1 MKLMIYF
8 IILTYMLVYCY
19 SLDQII
25 FSENNLE
32 YKKYTISY
40 KENDNYK
47 LLKMISGEKEIRSPI
62 IYSFYE
68 KTSDWVISG
77 PPIYD
82 SKDEDIS
89 FKRSDYGYPNKLLI
103 YLYDLADELNINDF
117 IIEKLDIDDKYD
129 IEYLIELEIKM
140 RNSYFNSS
148 SLDRFIKSQM
158 FMQLC
163 LTLIYRKDIYK
174 YKEDI
179 FLHLKKIEKPKSDYI
194 HEIIN
199 FNNILESERILKD
212 IINYDNNKSVIPS
225 DLFWALNIQEERILS
240 RISDDEDELI
250 KNNSL
255 LKSYIN
261 IKYDNNIFDYG
272 EKSNKNLK
280 TIKIINISKN
290 VIINNLFKHNN
301 TILKHFKLILLDKR
315 QGKHLM
321 NYLINTLSYE
331 KIKEIYIEN
340 CTIKNSFIESIID
353 IYLSNII
360 YQKSGP
366 IKDISFSDVLF
377 DEDTNIIYLK

>member
-1 MKLMIYF
+1 
-8 IILTYMLVYCY
+8 MLLYCY

-32 YKKYTISY
+32 YKKNTISY

-47 LLKMISGEKEIRSPI
+47 LLKMISGENEIRSPI

-68 KTSDWVISG
+68 KTSDWLISG

-82 SKDEDIS
+82 SKDDYIS

-103 YLYDLADELNINDF
+103 YLYDLADDLNIYDF
-117 IIEKLDIDDKYD
+117 IIEKLNIDDKYD

-163 LTLIYRKDIYK
+163 LTHIYRKDIYK

-179 FLHLKKIEKPKSDYI
+179 FLHLKKIETPKSDYI

-225 DLFWALNIQEERILS
+225 DLFWALNIQEERILN
-240 RISDDEDELI
+240 RISDDDNELI

-261 IKYDNNIFDYG
+261 IKYNNNIFDYG
-272 EKSNKNLK
+272 EKTNKNLK
-280 TIKIINISKN
+280 TIQIINIPKN
-290 VIINNLFKHNN
+290 VIIDNLFKQNN
-301 TILKHFKLILLDKR
+301 TILKHFKLMLLDKK
-315 QGKHLM
+315 QGKHIIK
-321 NYLINTLSYE
+321 YLINILGYE
-331 KIKEIYIEN
+331 NIKEIYLENCIIKNIFIEN
-340 CTIKNSFIESIID
+340 IID
-353 IYLSNII
+353 IYLSNILDP
-360 YQKSGP
+360 KNGP
-366 IKDISFSDVLF
+366 IKDISFSEVLF
-377 DEDTNIIYLK
+377 DENTNIIYLK